1 MSSIPQLLRQLEA
14 YVQEEIGAQGR
25 TLVALA
31 AQEEALRTGE
41 PRRIAAATLGLEH
54 ELQSIPARLKRRT
67 ELLAGLARTWNVAAD
82 ALTLSSV
89 VERAAGEGER
99 LGRQRTE
106 LRQLVAKVT
115 RQTRRIAATAR
126 FHGRFTTEVL
136 QALLAVDGA
145 APIEAGGV
153 LIDAEA

>member
-1 MSSIPQLLRQLEA
+1 MSSIPLLLRQLEA

-25 TLVALA
+25 TLVLLA

-41 PRRIAAATLGLEH
+41 PRKIAAATLHLEH
-54 ELQSIPARLKRRT
+54 ELQSIPARTRRRT
-67 ELLAGLARTWNVAAD
+67 QLLDGLARTWNAAAG

-106 LRQLVAKVT
+106 LRELVAKVT

-136 QALLAVDGA
+136 QTLLAIDGA

-153 LIDAEA
+153 LVDAEA